1 MTYHNYMRLLILIHS
16 LIKKSQMKK
25 NLYFFVLVLL
35 ASNNLYAQPDEM
47 FRGNPSHN
55 KNYAAF
61 NDKIFNTVTWKFK
74 TGGAVRSSAIVV
86 NDLVYFG
93 SSDGYLYAVNKK
105 DGTLKWKFNC
115 KSSVTSSPAYSI
127 GVVFILSEQQNLFA
141 LQSST
146 GKLLWEKNIGEDK
159 PYDWAFDYYFSSPVI
174 NGDTLLIASA
184 DGKLLSLNKKD
195 GAEFWRFTAKH
206 FLRATPALLNGW
218 IYIGDTNGDMYAV
231 DSRTGKQKW
240 MFSTF
245 GSSLNNDTIGFDR
258 KAIISSAVVEGDNI
272 VFGSRDGFLYCV
284 NSLDGKLKW
293 KFDHHVSW
301 VISSPSII
309 NGHVI
314 TGTSDGHFVQSVEIN
329 TGKEAWRTYGTAPLW
344 SSPLVV
350 GDHVYIGGNDGVL
363 YCLDV
368 ATGKKIAHPFCVNTK
383 IFSSPVI
390 ENAQMYFGADDGAM
404 YCLKAEKLNTKEFNH
419 YVYWDQNI
427 GSLIFKNGV
436 GTLIK
441 DFLSRKGYAIV
452 DQNKLLSLVEENK
465 NSGSGNVIALVSSKL
480 PGAFLKTDSVN
491 ILHEFLQSGGIVVDL
506 GNNPLTYNLDDS
518 LNFSGFNFK
527 RCASIINI
535 PYAEN
540 DLRSYAGIFTATA
553 TEEGKAMGIKDQW
566 TATSPVDKKDV
577 DVVLGVDERGR
588 ASAWIKKIGNGYFM
602 QLWIDQTFPEDYNFV
617 DEVISNLERK

>member
-1 MTYHNYMRLLILIHS
+1 MKKILRLLIL
-16 LIKKSQMKK
+16 
-25 NLYFFVLVLL
+25 VLFTG
-35 ASNNLYAQPDEM
+35 NNLYAQPDEM

-55 KNYAAF
+55 KNYTEF
-61 NDKIFNTVTWKFK
+61 NDKIFNTVAWEFK

-86 NDLVYFG
+86 NESICFG

-105 DGTLKWKFNC
+105 DGSLKWKFNC
-115 KSSVTSSPAYSI
+115 GSSVTSSPASSNDVIY
-127 GVVFILSEQQNLFA
+127 ILSEQQSLFA

-146 GKLLWEKNIGEDK
+146 GKLIWKKNIGEDK

-174 NGDTLLIASA
+174 NGDTLLIGSA

-195 GAEFWRFTAKH
+195 GNEFWQFTAKD
-206 FLRATPALLNGW
+206 FLRATTALLNGW
-218 IYIGDTNGDMYAV
+218 VYIGDTNGDMYAI

-240 MFSTF
+240 VFNTF
-245 GSSLNNDTIGFDR
+245 GSGLNNDTIGFDR
-258 KAIISSAVVEGDNI
+258 KAIISSAVVEGDAV

-284 NSLDGKLKW
+284 NRFDGQLKW

-314 TGTSDGHFVQSVEIN
+314 TGTSDGHFVQSVDIN

-350 GDHVYIGGNDGVL
+350 GDHVYIGGNEGVL
-363 YCLDV
+363 YCMNV
-368 ATGKKIAHPFCVNTK
+368 ATGKKIAHPFCVNAK
-383 IFSSPVI
+383 IFSTAAI
-390 ENAQMYFGADDGAM
+390 DDKQMYVGADDGVM
-404 YCLKAEKLNTKEFNH
+404 YCLKPESINTKEFNH
-419 YVYWDQNI
+419 YVYWDQHI
-427 GSLIFKNGV
+427 GAMIFKNGV
-436 GTLIK
+436 GTLLK
-441 DFLSRKGYAIV
+441 DFLSRKGYTVV
-452 DQNKLLSLVEENK
+452 DHDKLLSLVDENK
-465 NSGSGNVIALVSSKL
+465 NSGNGNIVVLVSSKL
-480 PGAFLKTDSVN
+480 PAAFLKTDSAN

-518 LNFSGFNFK
+518 LNFTGFDFK
-527 RCASIINI
+527 RCASIINVH
-535 PYAEN
+535 YAEN

-553 TEEGKAMGIKDQW
+553 TPEGKAMGIKDQW
-566 TATSPVDKKDV
+566 TATSPVAKKDV

-602 QLWIDQTFPEDYNFV
+602 QLWVDQTFPEDYNFV
-617 DEVISNLERK
+617 DEVIKHLERK